1 MNLKKQLRNVS
12 QVFYNGT
19 LVFGSVAHNKRRL
32 CLELCLVMCNSDLF
46 DEKMVYDLQMEP

>member
-19 LVFGSVAHNKRRL
+19 LVFDSVAHNKRPQ
-32 CLELCLVMCNSDLF
+32 CLVMCNSDLF
-46 DEKMVYDLQMEP
+46 DEKMVYSLRMVP